1 MAKRVK
7 RWWTA
12 SVDGKINLVM
22 RYGSKPLEFAKG
34 KNSIELASEA
44 EVADMLAKVH
54 EAAEL
59 GELDALIEQQ
69 AALRQT
75 GDTKEQVNER
85 KKERV

>member
-1 MAKRVK
+1 
-7 RWWTA
+7 
-12 SVDGKINLVM
+12 
-22 RYGSKPLEFAKG
+22 
-34 KNSIELASEA
+34 
-44 EVADMLAKVH
+44 MLAKVH

-85 KKERV
+85 KKERVQIKHVLRLTLCNK